1 MSGGLAQLNI
11 RDLHT
16 SSEWRKN
23 TKKTIKEDMSLE
35 WEKKHQSSNTN
46 TDHQNEET
54 QKKQGTHFPPSVS
67 DSKHLPCSPLYGWIL
82 IHRPQD
88 HQMLIPVLLTNSAS
102 TPFLV
107 ICAMC
112 GLSGCPE
119 HFQIFVFSSLLLTKV
134 TSRKSSSSLISEK
147 AAVMLAWKSFHRR
160 QNCSVAMV
168 AGGQRDSQGKK
179 SDLWLSLRMRNNSEL
194 RVLYCGWEDMTP
206 SMADSFLREE
216 NGGEGKIGE
225 RRRVCRKGDCF
236 LE

>member
-1 MSGGLAQLNI
+1 MIHERRTGPAQHQGFTHII
-11 RDLHT
+11 RM
-16 SSEWRKN
+16 
-23 TKKTIKEDMSLE
+23 KKKHEKDDQERHVIRMR
-35 WEKKHQSSNTN
+35 KKHQSSNTN

-168 AGGQRDSQGKK
+168 AAGQRDSQGKK
-179 SDLWLSLRMRNNSEL
+179 SDL
-194 RVLYCGWEDMTP
+194 
-206 SMADSFLREE
+206 
-216 NGGEGKIGE
+216 
-225 RRRVCRKGDCF
+225 
-236 LE
+236 